1 MTARPIIRV
10 GDKTTHGGTVL
21 EGFSSYNIDGRA
33 AAGLGH
39 KVDCP
44 KCKGVFPIVEGVPS
58 FAVGDSLVA
67 IEGMKT
73 ACGAALIA
81 SQGFARVDPGPG
93 EATRSLSNGS
103 GLSTRFSASE
113 TRLVQPYANRL
124 RPVSCSHSDTAVPL
138 AEYMVR
144 EMKTNP
150 FSIEGRAILAANS
163 ADPQARRA
171 EWLQLPW
178 YLRLGASPDFEAA
191 AAGQKAAAYGLWAER
206 VAPGRPWDHKRL
218 LRTKFP
224 GQPHPHWHKYG
235 DFDYFYD
242 IWSNI
247 HYGYVGVA
255 LGFGADELINGAGLA
270 QAMDDFVNG
279 RPLKNHPQNGTWPAS
294 SDDVPDQISIRLGTD
309 LYLEVKPHSLTLG
322 ILLERIVAVPEP
334 WGEGGDIAKE
344 PHTAIGCDE

>member
-1 MTARPIIRV
+1 MAERCWRGFRPTTSTAERRQ
-10 GDKTTHGGTVL
+10 
-21 EGFSSYNIDGRA
+21 A
-33 AAGLGH
+33 W
-39 KVDCP
+39 
-44 KCKGVFPIVEGVPS
+44 
-58 FAVGDSLVA
+58 
-67 IEGMKT
+67 
-73 ACGAALIA
+73 
-81 SQGFARVDPGPG
+81 
-93 EATRSLSNGS
+93 ATRWTAQNAKGYFQSSRACPAS
-103 GLSTRFSASE
+103 PSVTAWSPSREGLSSRRT
-113 TRLVQPYANRL
+113 
-124 RPVSCSHSDTAVPL
+124 
-138 AEYMVR
+138 
-144 EMKTNP
+144 
-150 FSIEGRAILAANS
+150 

-171 EWLQLPW
+171 EWQQLPW
-178 YLRLGASPDFEAA
+178 YLRLGAPPDFGGA

-247 HYGYVGVA
+247 HYGYGGVA

-309 LYLEVKPHSLTLG
+309 LYLEVKPHSLTIG

-334 WGEGGDIAKE
+334 WGKGGDMAKE
-344 PHTAIGCDE
+344 PHDCNRMRE

>member
-1 MTARPIIRV
+1 MRARPIIRV

-21 EGFSSYNIDGRA
+21 EGFSSYDIDGRA

-44 KCKGVFPIVEGVPS
+44 KCKGVFPIIEGVPS
-58 FAVGDSLVA
+58 FAIGDSLVA
-67 IEGMKT
+67 LEGMKT

-81 SQGFARVDPGPG
+81 SQGFVRVDPGPG
-93 EATRSLSNGS
+93 GAIRSLRDGS
-103 GLSTRFSASE
+103 GLPARFSARGTE
-113 TRLVQPYANRL
+113 VVQPYANRL
-124 RPVSCSHSDTAVPL
+124 RRASCSHLDTAVPL

-163 ADPQARRA
+163 ADPQALRA
-171 EWLQLPW
+171 EWQQLPW
-178 YLRLGASPDFEAA
+178 YLRLGAPPDFWGA
-191 AAGQKAAAYGLWAER
+191 AAGKKAAAYGLWAER

-309 LYLEVKPHSLTLG
+309 LYLAVKPHSLTLG

-334 WGEGGDIAKE
+334 WGKGGDIAKE
-344 PHTAIGCDE
+344 PHDCNRMR